1 MNGASMPDLWS
12 ELSKFHRNNF
22 PVPTVPRRCE
32 LFGDRAV
39 GGVCAVYCLEDAG
52 TCTEVIPLPFV
63 GWKTQ
68 LCPSLGGF
76 AHHWLS
82 RHSRTGS
89 GVVMLCPQAQLPIP
103 TQVIN

>member
-1 MNGASMPDLWS
+1 MNGANMPYLWS

-22 PVPTVPRRCE
+22 PVPTVHRWCE
-32 LFGDRAV
+32 LCGDCAV
-39 GGVCAVYCLEDAG
+39 GGMCAVYCLEDAG
-52 TCTEVIPLPFV
+52 TCTEAIPLPFV

-68 LCPSLGGF
+68 PCLSLGGF
-76 AHHWLS
+76 ALHWLS

-89 GVVMLCPQAQLPIP
+89 GVVTLCPQAQFPIP